1 MKPIK
6 PATLLA
12 GAIATGA
19 LLIGNSALANPFH
32 GNSNSTPPPALSYFL
47 DAYWSGAYMHK
58 NECRVIRWATPMRM
72 PRCMQA
78 ENIVPYLEEFQR
90 LSDEN
95 GGNRASGLPGYD
107 ASVAFVA
114 ESLEDMGYNVTLDA
128 FDFTAFYELGE
139 GQLNSLA
146 PTPTSYIWNE
156 DFTYLSQTEPG
167 NVSGTVQAVDLDL
180 GDGNASTS
188 GCEIEDFDAFQSG
201 NIALVQRGACAF
213 QQKAENAAT
222 AGAVGVI
229 IFNQGSN
236 EDNKGLIN
244 ATLGEEYSGG
254 IPVFF
259 ATYDNGVTWA
269 ETDGLVLSMLADV
282 LRETRSVDNVI
293 AESRWGNPN
302 NVVML
307 GAHLDSV
314 AEGAGINDNASGS
327 AALLEMAN
335 LMQKARTRNKVRF
348 AWWGAEEAGLVGSTR
363 YVQNLGETELERIK
377 AYLNFDMIASPNFM
391 YGIYDG
397 DGSEFGLEGPAGSA
411 AIEAMFETYF
421 ELRGESY
428 VGSEIS
434 FRSDYAEFFVE
445 DIAFGGLFT
454 GAEGIKTE
462 EEALEFGGEAG
473 VAYDECY
480 HAACDTIDNFDLRA
494 LEVNADAIAFVT
506 SILAQTTHL
515 IDEQREAAE
524 AETEPSIQSF
534 MNKAVQY
541 DITHWGKHWIK

>member
-1 MKPIK
+1 
-6 PATLLA
+6 
-12 GAIATGA
+12 
-19 LLIGNSALANPFH
+19 
-32 GNSNSTPPPALSYFL
+32 
-47 DAYWSGAYMHK
+47 MHR
-58 NECRVIRWATPMRM
+58 NECRVIRWATPMRL

-90 LSDEN
+90 LADEN
-95 GGNRASGLPGYD
+95 GGNRAAGLSGYD
-107 ASVAFVA
+107 ASVTFVA
-114 ESLEDMGYNVTLDA
+114 NSLEDMGYNVTLDA

-139 GQLNSLA
+139 GLLSSLA
-146 PTPTSYIWNE
+146 PTPTSYVWNE
-156 DFTYLSQTEPG
+156 DVTYLSQTEPG
-167 NVSGTVQAVDLDL
+167 NVSGTAQTVDLEL
-180 GDGNASTS
+180 GEGNASTS
-188 GCEIEDFDAFQSG
+188 GCEIEDFDSFQSG
-201 NIALVQRGACAF
+201 NIALMQRGACSF

-222 AGAVGVI
+222 AGAVGAI
-229 IFNQGSN
+229 IFNQGN
-236 EDNKGLIN
+236 AEDRQGLIN
-244 ATLGEEYSGG
+244 ATLGDEYSGG

-259 ATYDNGVTWA
+259 ATYENGVTWA

-302 NVVML
+302 NVLML

-314 AEGAGINDNASGS
+314 AEGPGINDNASGS

-363 YVQNLGETELERIK
+363 YVQNLDETELGRIK
-377 AYLNFDMIASPNFM
+377 AYLNFDMIASPNFI

-397 DGSEFGLEGPAGSA
+397 GGSEFGLEGPAGSA
-411 AIEAMFETYF
+411 AIESVFETYF
-421 ELRGESY
+421 ELRGESF
-428 VGSEIS
+428 VDSEIS
-434 FRSDYAEFFVE
+434 FRSDYAQFFVE

-454 GAEGIKTE
+454 GAEVIKTE
-462 EEALEFGGEAG
+462 EEASVFGGEAG

-480 HAACDTIDNFDLRA
+480 HAACDTIENFDLRA

-506 SILAQTTHL
+506 SIFAQTTHL
-515 IDEQREAAE
+515 IDEQIEAAE
-524 AETEPSIQSF
+524 AEPSIQTF
-534 MNKAVQY
+534 MTKAVQY

>member
-1 MKPIK
+1 MKSIQPV
-6 PATLLA
+6 TLLA

-19 LLIGNSALANPFH
+19 LLIGTAASANPFH
-32 GNSNSTPPPALSYFL
+32 GNSNNAPPPALSYFL

-58 NECRVIRWATPMRM
+58 NECRVIRWATPMHM

-78 ENIVPYLEEFQR
+78 ENIVPYLETFQR

-95 GGNRASGLPGYD
+95 DGNRASGLPGYD

-114 ESLEDMGYNVTLDA
+114 DSLEDMGYNVTLDA
-128 FDFTAFYELGE
+128 FDFTAYYEQGD

-146 PTPTSYIWNE
+146 PTPTSYVWNE

-180 GDGNASTS
+180 GAGNASTS
-188 GCEIEDFDAFQSG
+188 GCEIEDFDSFQSG
-201 NIALVQRGACAF
+201 NIALVQRGACSF

-229 IFNQGSN
+229 IFNQGN
-236 EDNKGLIN
+236 ADDRTGLIN

-259 ATYDNGVTWA
+259 ATYDNGLTWA

-293 AESRWGNPN
+293 AESRWGNPD

-335 LMQKARTRNKVRF
+335 LMKKARTYNKVRF

-363 YVQNLGETELERIK
+363 YVQTLGETELERIK
-377 AYLNFDMIASPNFM
+377 AYLNFDMIASPNFI

-397 DGSEFGLEGPAGSA
+397 DGSGFGLEGPAGSA
-411 AIEAMFETYF
+411 AIEGVFQKYF

-428 VGSEIS
+428 VDSEIS

-445 DIAFGGLFT
+445 DIPFGGLFT
-454 GAEGIKTE
+454 GAEVIKTE
-462 EEALEFGGEAG
+462 EEALIFGGQAG
-473 VAYDECY
+473 VAFDECY
-480 HAACDTIDNFDLRA
+480 HSACDTIDNVDLRA

-506 SILAQTTHL
+506 SVFAHSTYL
-515 IDEQREAAE
+515 IDEQINAVD
-524 AETEPSIQSF
+524 TEPSIQSF
-534 MNKAVQY
+534 MSNIAQY
-541 DITHWGKHWIK
+541 NITHWGKYWIK